1 MCGIVAA
8 VSFRDIV
15 PVLVQG
21 LQRLEYRG
29 YDSCGVAVQAL
40 DARGVHSQGL
50 QRARSTARVAELMA
64 QVQQDK
70 VIGHTGIAHT
80 RWATHGE
87 PAVRNAH
94 PHFSHG
100 PGVSPVADT
109 DQPARVALV
118 HNGIIENY
126 EALRAELQSKG
137 YVFAS
142 QTDTEVIAH
151 LVDSLYGGDL
161 FEAVQAA
168 TQRLHGAFAIAVM
181 HKDEPQRVV
190 GSRAG
195 SPLILG
201 VGQDGA
207 EHFLA
212 SDAMALAGVTDQI
225 VYLEEGDIVD
235 LQPGRYWLVGKGGER
250 LAPEQRPV
258 RTVHAH
264 SGAAELGP
272 YRHYMQKEIFE
283 QPRAIAD
290 TLEGVQAIVPELFDG
305 AGSDGK
311 AGTSAW
317 RVFKEIDRVLILACG
332 TSYYSGCT
340 AKYWIEALAGLPC
353 SVEVASEY
361 RYRTSVPHPKTLVVT
376 ISQSGE
382 TADTLAAL
390 RHAQSLGMKH
400 TLTVCNVATSA
411 MVRECELAYIT
422 RAGVEIGVASTKAF
436 TTQLAGLFLLTL
448 ALAQSQGRLS
458 EEKEQQYLA
467 AMRHLPVALQSV
479 LALEPQVISWS
490 EDFAKRENALFLGR
504 GIHYPIAL
512 EGALKLKEISY
523 IHAEAYPAG
532 ELKHGPL
539 ALVDSAMPVVTVAP
553 NDELLEKLKSN
564 MQEVRARGGV
574 LYVLADAKTNIESS
588 EGMHVIRMPEN
599 YGALSPILHVVP
611 LQLLAYHTA
620 CARGTDVDKPRNLA
634 KSVTVE

>member
-8 VSFRDIV
+8 LSHRDIV

-29 YDSCGVAVQAL
+29 YDSCGVAVQAADDKGRSL
-40 DARGVHSQGL
+40 GL
-50 QRARSTARVAELMA
+50 QRARSTARVAELME
-64 QVQQDK
+64 QVKIEHVQ
-70 VIGHTGIAHT
+70 GLAGIAHT
-80 RWATHGE
+80 RWATHGA

-100 PGVSPVADT
+100 PGVSAVVDT
-109 DQPARVALV
+109 DAPARVALV

-126 EALRAELQSKG
+126 EALRTELQAKG

-151 LVDSLYGGDL
+151 LVDSLYSGDL
-161 FEAVQAA
+161 FEAVQASLV
-168 TQRLHGAFAIAVM
+168 RLHGAYAIAVM
-181 HKDEPQRVV
+181 HKDEPHRVV
-190 GSRAG
+190 GARAG

-201 VGQDGA
+201 VGQNGR

-225 VYLEEGDIVD
+225 VYLEEGDMVD
-235 LQPGRYWLVGKGGER
+235 LQPGRYWVVGKNAER
-250 LAPEQRPV
+250 LTPEQRPV
-258 RTVHAH
+258 KTVLAH

-283 QPRAIAD
+283 QPRAFGD
-290 TLEGVQAIVPELFDG
+290 TLEGVEHIAPELFDG
-305 AGSDGK
+305 VNSDGK
-311 AGTSAW
+311 TGAAAW

-332 TSYYSGCT
+332 ISYYSGCV
-340 AKYWIEALAGLPC
+340 AKYWMEAIAGIPC
-353 SVEVASEY
+353 NVEVASEY
-361 RYRTSVPHPKTLVVT
+361 RYRTSVPDPKTLVVT

-400 TLTVCNVATSA
+400 TLTICNVATSA

-448 ALAQSQGRLS
+448 ALAQSKGKLP
-458 EEKEQQYLA
+458 EAEEQQYLTS
-467 AMRHLPVALQSV
+467 MRHLPVALQAV
-479 LALEPQVISWS
+479 LALEPQIISWA
-490 EDFAKRENALFLGR
+490 EDFAKKENALFLGR
-504 GIHYPIAL
+504 GMHYPIAL

-523 IHAEAYPAG
+523 IHAEAYPAR

-539 ALVDSAMPVVTVAP
+539 ALVDSSMPIVTVAP

-574 LYVLADAKTNIESS
+574 LYVLADAKSNIESS
-588 EGMHVIRMPEN
+588 EGMNVIRMPEN

-611 LQLLAYHTA
+611 LQLLAYHTSV
-620 CARGTDVDKPRNLA
+620 ARGTDVDKPRNLA

>member
-1 MCGIVAA
+1 MCGIVGA
-8 VSFRDIV
+8 VSSRNIV
-15 PVLVQG
+15 PILVQG

-29 YDSCGVAVQAL
+29 YDSCGVAVHAASL
-40 DARGVHSQGL
+40 DAASPAGL
-50 QRARSTARVAELMA
+50 RRARSTARVAELLE
-64 QVQQDK
+64 QVRAEHLE
-70 VIGHTGIAHT
+70 GATGIAHT
-80 RWATHGE
+80 RWATHGA
-87 PAVRNAH
+87 PAVHNAH

-100 PGVSPVADT
+100 TGAAAGTPG
-109 DQPARVALV
+109 RVALV
-118 HNGIIENY
+118 HNGIIENH
-126 EALRAELQSKG
+126 EELRAALQARG

-151 LVDSLYGGDL
+151 LVDSHYNGDL
-161 FEAVQAA
+161 FDAVRAAVQE
-168 TQRLHGAFAIAVM
+168 LHGAYAIAVM
-181 HKDEPQRVV
+181 HKDEPHRVV
-190 GSRAG
+190 GARAG

-201 VGQDGA
+201 VGKDGS

-225 VYLEEGDIVD
+225 VYLEEGDLVD
-235 LQPGRYWLVGKGGER
+235 LQPGRYWIWGKGRES
-250 LAPEQRPV
+250 LNSAQRPV
-258 RTVHAH
+258 RTVQAH

-290 TLEGVQAIVPELFDG
+290 TLEGVAGIVPELFDG
-305 AGSDGK
+305 AGVHGEPG
-311 AGTSAW
+311 AAAW
-317 RVFKEIDRVLILACG
+317 RVFKEIDSVLILACG
-332 TSYYSGCT
+332 TSYYSGCA
-340 AKYWIEALAGLPC
+340 AKYWLEEIAGIPTQ
-353 SVEVASEY
+353 VEVASEY
-361 RYRTSVPHPKTLVVT
+361 RYRNSVPNPRTLVVT

-390 RHAQSLGMKH
+390 RHAQSLGMQH
-400 TLTVCNVATSA
+400 TLTICNVATSA
-411 MVRECELAYIT
+411 MVRECKLAYIT

-448 ALAQSQGRLS
+448 ALAQSKGRLTP
-458 EEKEQQYLA
+458 EQEAAHLK
-467 AMRHLPVALQSV
+467 AMRHLPVALQAV
-479 LALEPQVISWS
+479 LALEPQLISWA
-490 EDFAKRENALFLGR
+490 EDFARMENALFLGR
-504 GIHYPIAL
+504 GLHYPIAL

-539 ALVDSAMPVVTVAP
+539 ALVTSAMPVVTVAP
-553 NDELLEKLKSN
+553 NDALLEKLKSN

-574 LYVLADAKTNIESS
+574 LYVLADADTRIESS
-588 EGMHVIRMPEN
+588 EGIHVIRMPEN
-599 YGALSPILHVVP
+599 YGQLSPLLHVVP

>member
-8 VSFRDIV
+8 VSHRDIV

-29 YDSCGVAVQAL
+29 YDSCGVAVQAT
-40 DARGVHSQGL
+40 DAKGLSLGL
-50 QRARSTARVAELMA
+50 QRARSTARVAELME
-64 QVQQDK
+64 QVK
-70 VIGHTGIAHT
+70 TEHVTGLTGIAHT
-80 RWATHGE
+80 RWATHGA
-87 PAVRNAH
+87 PAVCNAH

-100 PGVSPVADT
+100 PGISAVAGADA
-109 DQPARVALV
+109 PARIALV

-126 EALRAELQSKG
+126 EALRRELQGKG

-151 LVDSLYGGDL
+151 LVDSLYSGDL
-161 FEAVQAA
+161 FEAVQTA
-168 TQRLHGAFAIAVM
+168 TTRLHGAFAIAVM
-181 HKDEPQRVV
+181 HRDEPHRVV
-190 GSRAG
+190 GARAG

-201 VGQDGA
+201 VGQEGA

-225 VYLEEGDIVD
+225 VYLEEGDLID
-235 LQPGRYWLVGKGGER
+235 LQPGRYWVVAKGGER
-250 LAPEQRPV
+250 MNAEQRPV
-258 RTVHAH
+258 KTVHAH

-283 QPRAIAD
+283 QPRALGD
-290 TLEGVQAIVPELFDG
+290 TLEGLQSIVPELFDG
-305 AGSDGK
+305 VTAEGK
-311 AGTSAW
+311 TGASAW
-317 RVFKEIDRVLILACG
+317 RVFKDIDRVLILACG

-340 AKYWIEALAGLPC
+340 AKYWIEALAGIPC
-353 SVEVASEY
+353 NVEVASEY
-361 RYRTSVPHPKTLVVT
+361 RYRTSVPEPRTLVVT

-390 RHAQSLGMKH
+390 RHAKSLGMKR
-400 TLTVCNVATSA
+400 TLTVCNVSTSA

-436 TTQLAGLFLLTL
+436 STQLAGLFLLTL
-448 ALAQSQGRLS
+448 ALAQSKGRLT
-458 EEKEQQYLA
+458 EEKEQAYLT

-479 LALEPQVISWS
+479 LALEPQIISWA
-490 EDFAKRENALFLGR
+490 EDFAKKDNALFLGR

-574 LYVLADAKTNIESS
+574 LYVLADAKTDIESS

-620 CARGTDVDKPRNLA
+620 VVRGTDVDKPRNLA

>member
-8 VSFRDIV
+8 VSDRDIV

-40 DARGVHSQGL
+40 DANGL
-50 QRARSTARVAELMA
+50 SLGLKRARSTARVAELIE
-64 QVQQDK
+64 QVKTEHVD
-70 VIGHTGIAHT
+70 GLTGIAHT

-100 PGVSPVADT
+100 PGISAVADA
-109 DQPARVALV
+109 DAPARVALV

-126 EALRAELQSKG
+126 EALRSELQGKG

-151 LVDSLYGGDL
+151 LVDSLYSGDL

-168 TQRLHGAFAIAVM
+168 TTRLHGAFAIGVM
-181 HKDEPQRVV
+181 HKDEPHRVV
-190 GSRAG
+190 GARAG

-201 VGQDGA
+201 VGKDGS

-225 VYLEEGDIVD
+225 IYLEEGDLVD
-235 LQPGRYWLVGKGGER
+235 LQPGRYWVVSKSGER
-250 LAPEQRPV
+250 LTEKQRPV
-258 RTVHAH
+258 KTVHAH

-283 QPRAIAD
+283 QPRAFGD
-290 TLEGVQAIVPELFDG
+290 TLEGVENIAPELFDG
-305 AGSDGK
+305 VTPEGK
-311 AGTSAW
+311 TGAAAW

-340 AKYWIEALAGLPC
+340 AKYWIEAIAGIPC

-361 RYRTSVPHPKTLVVT
+361 RYRTSVPDPKTLIVT

-390 RHAQSLGMKH
+390 RHAQGLGMKH
-400 TLTVCNVATSA
+400 TLTICNVATSA

-448 ALAQSQGRLS
+448 ALAQSKGRLT
-458 EEKEQQYLA
+458 EEKEQQYLT

-479 LALEPQVISWS
+479 LALEPQIISWA
-490 EDFAKRENALFLGR
+490 EDFAKKENALFLGR

-539 ALVDSAMPVVTVAP
+539 ALVDSNMPVAIVAP

-574 LYVLADAKTNIESS
+574 LYVLADAKSNIESA

-611 LQLLAYHTA
+611 LQLLAYHTSLV
-620 CARGTDVDKPRNLA
+620 RGTDVDKPRNLA

>member
-1 MCGIVAA
+1 MCGIVAS
-8 VSFRDIV
+8 VSYRNIV

-29 YDSCGVAVQAL
+29 YDSCGVAVQAV
-40 DARGVHSQGL
+40 DADGLSQGL
-50 QRARSTARVAELMA
+50 QRARSTARVAELME
-64 QVQQDK
+64 QVRTEH
-70 VIGHTGIAHT
+70 VHGLTGIAHT

-100 PGVSPVADT
+100 PGISPVADA
-109 DQPARVALV
+109 DAPARVALV

-126 EALRAELQSKG
+126 EALRAELQAKG

-168 TQRLHGAFAIAVM
+168 TARLHGAFAIGVM
-181 HKDEPQRVV
+181 HKDEPHRVV
-190 GSRAG
+190 GARAG

-201 VGQDGA
+201 VGKEGG
-207 EHFLA
+207 ENFLA

-225 VYLEEGDIVD
+225 VYLEEGDLVD
-235 LQPGRYWLVGKGGER
+235 LQPGRYWIVSRSGER
-250 LAPEQRPV
+250 LDEKRRPV
-258 RTVHAH
+258 KTVLAH

-283 QPRAIAD
+283 QPRAIGD
-290 TLEGVQAIVPELFDG
+290 TLEGLQNIVPELFDG
-305 AGSDGK
+305 VTPEGK
-311 AGTSAW
+311 TGTAAW

-332 TSYYSGCT
+332 TSYYSGCA
-340 AKYWIEALAGLPC
+340 AKYWIEGLAGIPC
-353 SVEVASEY
+353 NVEVASEY
-361 RYRTSVPHPKTLVVT
+361 RYRTSVPDPRTLVVT

-390 RHAQSLGMKH
+390 RHAQSLGMQH
-400 TLTVCNVATSA
+400 TLTICNVATSA
-411 MVRECELAYIT
+411 MVRECALAYIT

-448 ALAQSQGRLS
+448 ALAQSKGRLT
-458 EEKEQQYLA
+458 EEKEQQYLT

-479 LALEPQVISWS
+479 LALEPQIISWA
-490 EDFAKRENALFLGR
+490 EDFAKKENALFLGR

-574 LYVLADAKTNIESS
+574 LYVLADAKTNIDSS

-620 CARGTDVDKPRNLA
+620 VARGTDVDKPRNLA